1 MWEEFPRAFL
11 SLRPPG
17 IPFLQLYAYLFL
29 FFPLLY
35 FSSQLPIV
43 LFYGIIFGW
52 GGIYTT
58 AHQTPHRL
66 DLSMSEGW
74 GWSLHCFNS
83 GQKWLKKKTE
93 TGLGLMTDNPVT
105 NLWSSSK
112 GLLSR
117 LWFCDVN
124 GTWSGEEK
132 FLVQPVFATGLP
144 SAFTLICTLW
154 FEALWA
160 QRPLVR
166 MLWDVLLF
174 HFLLVVL
181 HLNMEFIAIVT
192 SAWNAW

>member
-1 MWEEFPRAFL
+1 M
-11 SLRPPG
+11 
-17 IPFLQLYAYLFL
+17 
-29 FFPLLY
+29 
-35 FSSQLPIV
+35 

-52 GGIYTT
+52 GGVYIQQHTRL
-58 AHQTPHRL
+58 HRL

-83 GQKWLKKKTE
+83 GQKRLKKNKTE

-117 LWFCDVN
+117 LWFCDVD
-124 GTWSGEEK
+124 GTWSEEEK